1 MGEQLNK
8 LVQPSQGETLLSG
21 EKERAVDTRNSS
33 DGSQGIHNE
42 WEKEKARL

>member
-21 EKERAVDTRNSS
+21 EKERAVDTQNSS

-42 WEKEKARL
+42 WKKEKAIL